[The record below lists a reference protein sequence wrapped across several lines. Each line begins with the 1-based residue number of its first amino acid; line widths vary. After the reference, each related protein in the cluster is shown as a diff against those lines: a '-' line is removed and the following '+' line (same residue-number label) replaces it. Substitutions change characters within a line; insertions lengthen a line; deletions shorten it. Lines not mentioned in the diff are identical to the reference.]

1 MPHLQWNAFNR
12 EIEGLTTIYR
22 QDNRWVGWWRHAS
35 WNNDCVMP
43 AYIRAAYR
51 LYEAT
56 ALNELEF
63 VVLGGTS
70 IRMARDLIFNFGI
83 TGVNGIQDAPTVVA
97 ARAAQADREA
107 PRADADDNGVRVPPP
122 ANPDNRV
129 VPVTGVGSILSED
142 RWTPILNDALIV
154 GSATAQ
160 HDFVIALD
168 RYEQGIWR
176 ECETTLRPELERMR
190 ARYALRYGGN
200 PPDAFLKDTRQ
211 YKQMVW
217 QRFFSWNMGMFWDS
231 NRNNPRVLTRELLG
245 LSMFGYE
252 VKLGDK
258 QIGFRPRINAPDP
271 TFTAYVRGLR
281 NLRFHDNRARAR
293 IMREIS
299 TFLLGDQH
307 AICFRADRPAPAVAP
322 VPPIVGGQPIQLV

>member
-1 MPHLQWNAFNR
+1 MGRLVAPCVLKQR
-12 EIEGLTTIYR
+12 L
-22 QDNRWVGWWRHAS
+22 RHAGLS
-35 WNNDCVMP
+35 P
-43 AYIRAAYR
+43 AAYR
-51 LYEAT
+51 LYEAK

-83 TGVNGIQDAPTVVA
+83 TGVNGIQEAPTEVA
-97 ARAAQADREA
+97 ARAAQANRDA
-107 PRADADDNGVRVPPP
+107 PRPDTDDNGVTVPPP

-176 ECETTLRPELERMR
+176 ECEVTLRPELERMR
-190 ARYALRYGGN
+190 TRYAQRYGGR
-200 PPDAFLKDTRQ
+200 PSDSFLKTAEERRCL
-211 YKQMVW
+211 VW
-217 QRFFSWNMGMFWDS
+217 QRFFSWNKGMFWDS

-258 QIGFRPRINAPDP
+258 QIGFRPRTNAPDP
-271 TFTAYVRGLR
+271 TFTAYVTGLR
-281 NLRFHDNRARAR
+281 KLRFHDNRARAR
-293 IMREIS
+293 IMQELS
-299 TFLLGDQH
+299 TFLRGDQH
-307 AICFRADRPAPAVAP
+307 AISFRADRPAPAVGP